1 LSQSTQPTSAI
12 QLSCHSVSAMRAGMA
27 LTNAVSF
34 TMERGDY
41 LQLRGMNG
49 IGKSTFLRQL
59 AGLIPC
65 DSGHLTINDAPYN
78 PAQDRLTL
86 KVQYLGHRDGLNNDL
101 TGYENLQLLGA
112 KNDKRA
118 QTEPLYHR
126 QLNSYS
132 AGQRQRLNLLTL
144 SDEADLWLLDEPS
157 SNLDGDNLQFLE
169 EMIKAFLKKGGMV
182 IAATHGDVAQTFVT
196 QQIQLEPFSKQPTPS
211 QSHAGGDDALADI

>member
-1 LSQSTQPTSAI
+1 MILSQSAQPTSAI
-12 QLSCHSVSAMRAGMA
+12 QLSCHSVTAMRAGMT
-27 LTNAVSF
+27 LTSPVSF

-65 DSGHLTINDAPYN
+65 DRGHLTIKDAPYD
-78 PAQDRLTL
+78 PAKDRLSL
-86 KVQYLGHRDGLNNDL
+86 KTHYLGHRDGLHNDL
-101 TGYENLQLLGA
+101 TGTENLQLLGA
-112 KNDKRA
+112 KIDKHT
-118 QTEPLYHR
+118 QTEPLYQR

-182 IAATHGDVAQTFVT
+182 IAATHGDVAQSHVT
-196 QQIQLEPFSKQPTPS
+196 QQIQLEPSSSKKAPS
-211 QSHAGGDDALADI
+211 QSHAGGR

>member
-1 LSQSTQPTSAI
+1 MNLSQSAQSTSEI
-12 QLSCHSVSAMRAGMA
+12 QLSCHSVAAMRAGMA
-27 LTNAVSF
+27 VTKAVSF
-34 TMERGDY
+34 TIERGQY

-65 DSGHLTINDAPYN
+65 DNGHLTLNDAPYD
-78 PAQDRLTL
+78 PATDRLSL
-86 KVQYLGHRDGLNNDL
+86 KTHYLGHRDGLHNDL
-101 TGYENLQLLGA
+101 TGFENLQLLGA
-112 KNDKRA
+112 RIDE
-118 QTEPLYHR
+118 QTQSHPLYQR

-169 EMIKAFLKKGGMV
+169 EMIKAFLKKGGIV
-182 IAATHGDVAQTFVT
+182 IAATHGDVAQSSVT
-196 QQIQLEPFSKQPTPS
+196 QQIQLAPSSSKQAPS
-211 QSHAGGDDALADI
+211 QSHAGGR

>member
-1 LSQSTQPTSAI
+1 
-12 QLSCHSVSAMRAGMA
+12 MRAGMA
-27 LTNAVSF
+27 STNAVSF
-34 TMERGDY
+34 TMERGHY

-86 KVQYLGHRDGLNNDL
+86 KVQYLGHRDGLQNDL
-101 TGYENLQLLGA
+101 TGDENLQLLGA
-112 KNDKRA
+112 KSDKRTD
-118 QTEPLYHR
+118 TEPLYQR

-182 IAATHGDVAQTFVT
+182 IAATHGDVAQAYVT
-196 QQIQLEPFSKQPTPS
+196 QQIQLEPSLSKPTPS

>member
-1 LSQSTQPTSAI
+1 
-12 QLSCHSVSAMRAGMA
+12 MRAGMA
-27 LTNAVSF
+27 LTKAVSF
-34 TMERGDY
+34 TMERGHY

-65 DSGHLTINDAPYN
+65 DSGHLTINDTPYN

-86 KVQYLGHRDGLNNDL
+86 KVQYLGHRDGLHNDL

-112 KNDKRA
+112 INDKGA

-182 IAATHGDVAQTFVT
+182 IAATHGDVAQTDVT
-196 QQIQLEPFSKQPTPS
+196 QQIQLEPFSKQPAPS
-211 QSHAGGDDALADI
+211 QSLAGGDDALADI